1 MIKTPDKSYKFKSNN
16 MTMSRLNL
24 YKKPVRRYSIDPM
37 LVMNRIEK
45 KFSKMAHIESSIL
58 KQRINW
64 LPIWSKY
71 QKNADSTSTLKST
84 SLSRKDI
91 INQSRKTLK
100 VHMQRIEFQEHK
112 NSKKTSFKKFG

>member
-24 YKKPVRRYSIDPM
+24 YKKPIRRYSIDPM

-100 VHMQRIEFQEHK
+100 VRMQRIEFQEHK